1 MNAKTSVNN
10 ELKQLC
16 LTYVAYPL
24 QIKRRLDYMWVCL
37 YSFNLTS
44 CLLPSEHAH
53 VLGYRL
59 LSLKFLPRSI
69 FLVDDKIA
77 MADGNAVLLLTF

>member
-1 MNAKTSVNN
+1 MLRV
-10 ELKQLC
+10 
-16 LTYVAYPL
+16 
-24 QIKRRLDYMWVCL
+24 
-37 YSFNLTS
+37 
-44 CLLPSEHAH
+44 EHAY
-53 VLGYRL
+53 VLSHLL